1 MSDDRAAL
9 RELLFNFR
17 RSAWRLEALDL
28 YTTDHEAPLLAA
40 YLRGDPPPPLDA
52 SFEQYLDNL
61 RSLPEQGRRM
71 GRVHAIAG
79 PLTPYLRYEIEW
91 GYAPL
96 AAAGEDVRIL
106 HRPTWRQTPFGRR
119 PPDFWLVDDETVA
132 LMDYD
137 DEGRWLGMRLVTDQV
152 ELAEYRHLRDL
163 AVRASVPYAEYLA
176 AMRRAPLDPS
186 SLLVPTQRIA

>member
-1 MSDDRAAL
+1 MSDEAAL
-9 RELLFNFR
+9 WELLSTYR
-17 RSAWRLEALDL
+17 RSAWRLEALDR
-28 YTTDHEAPLLAA
+28 YTTAHEAPLLAA
-40 YLRGDPPPPLDA
+40 YLRGDPPPAPDA
-52 SFEQYLDNL
+52 ALLQYLDIL
-61 RSLPEQGRRM
+61 RALPAQGRSM

-96 AAAGEDVRIL
+96 ASAGEDVRIL
-106 HRPTWRQTPFGRR
+106 HRSTWRDTPFGRR

-132 LMDYD
+132 VMEYD
-137 DEGRWLGMRLVTDQV
+137 GEGRWLGMRLLTEPAQV
-152 ELAEYRHLRDL
+152 AEFRELRDL
-163 AVRASVPYAEYLA
+163 ALGAAVPYAEYIA